1 MTQVASPSQVCHLD
15 TGGVTIIVSSDCV
28 STLLRLGS
36 VQVALQ
42 RLRPSREA
50 PVCEREGEASIVTTA
65 LLHT

>member
-15 TGGVTIIVSSDCV
+15 TGGVTITVSSDCV

-50 PVCEREGEASIVTTA
+50 PVCEREAGIVTAA
-65 LLHT
+65 LLHTEQ